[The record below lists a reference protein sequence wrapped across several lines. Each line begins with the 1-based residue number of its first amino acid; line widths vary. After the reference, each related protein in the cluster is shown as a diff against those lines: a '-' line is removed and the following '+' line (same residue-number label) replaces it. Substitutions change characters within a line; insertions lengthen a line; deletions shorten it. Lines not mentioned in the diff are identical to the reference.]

1 MSFYKFH
8 WVNRVTSKI
17 ADLTVEEFKSLMA
30 ETFREIMAELSEDIA
45 ALSSGEYLN
54 SIEEA
59 RKDYQSGRVKKFEEV
74 FDV

>member
-1 MSFYKFH
+1 MTEEFNQ
-8 WVNRVTSKI
+8 VNELTSKI
-17 ADLTVEEFKSLMA
+17 ADLTVEEFKLLITEA
-30 ETFREIMAELSEDIA
+30 FREIMEELSEDIA

>member
-1 MSFYKFH
+1 MTEEFNQ
-8 WVNRVTSKI
+8 VNELTSKI
-17 ADLTVEEFKSLMA
+17 ADLTVEEFKSLITEA
-30 ETFREIMAELSEDIA
+30 FREIMEELSEDIA
-45 ALSSGEYLN
+45 ALSSDEYLN